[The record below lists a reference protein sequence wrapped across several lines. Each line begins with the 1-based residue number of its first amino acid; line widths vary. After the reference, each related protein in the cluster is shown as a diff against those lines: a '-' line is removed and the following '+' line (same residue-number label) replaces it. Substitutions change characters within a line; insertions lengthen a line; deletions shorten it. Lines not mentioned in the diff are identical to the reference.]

1 MRLSVVLVAAF
12 PIFLLLDAC
21 STYQGLFSEDSP
33 SAEAGGA
40 QINNGCARVAARRA
54 DDAVMAFYVEQG
66 SPGEREVYQA
76 TYRAC
81 LDWANSH

>member
-21 STYQGLFSEDSP
+21 SAYRGSFTDDSP
-33 SAEAGGA
+33 SMEAGA
-40 QINNGCARVAARRA
+40 PPNNGCARVAARRA